1 MKTLGTIIIAAV
13 AACLSAMPTFGQ
25 VRLTE
30 GDGTGGRKLE
40 MSIPLPPSRFSGAVE
55 AGGRMFFGE
64 KAGEVISAD
73 AVIGVMH
80 YEHLFFGIGLGYD
93 RYFIVNSEYVPV
105 EPPANIDFYFG
116 WPRILK
122 GNEYSLFLDLKNY
135 WGSGR
140 FKPTIEGRAA
150 YSFANPG
157 LGGKIFSL
165 GAGCRYDLTQKTG
178 IALRAFY
185 EHKKSD
191 YADDVYESEKGIFH
205 SAGLRLSYEF

>member
-1 MKTLGTIIIAAV
+1 MIVAV
-13 AACLSAMPTFGQ
+13 LAACLSVEPASGQ

-30 GDGTGGRKLE
+30 GDGMGGRKLE

-55 AGGRMFFGE
+55 VGGRMFFGE
-64 KAGEVISAD
+64 KAGEVISVD
-73 AVIGVMH
+73 AVIGGMH
-80 YEHLFFGIGLGYD
+80 YEHLFFGVGLGYD
-93 RYFIVNSEYVPV
+93 RYFIVNSEYIPV
-105 EPPANIDFYFG
+105 EPPANTVFYFG

-135 WGSGR
+135 WGSGS

-150 YSFANPG
+150 VSFADPG
-157 LGGKIFSL
+157 LGGKILSF
-165 GAGCRYDLTQKTG
+165 GVGCRYDLTQKTG

-185 EHKKSD
+185 ELKNSFHGND
-191 YADDVYESEKGIFH
+191 FYDSEQGVFH